1 MQTKGID
8 IYRQF
13 IGEQLSRFNRSR
25 GITRAELHRRSNI
38 SQRAIIDIEEGNT
51 SYTIDT
57 FIKYII
63 ASELYIFF
71 GTKDK
76 GEMIF
81 DPEDLIRSMTENDPK
96 T

>member
-1 MQTKGID
+1 MKGIEN
-8 IYRQF
+8 YRKF
-13 IGEQLSRFNRSR
+13 IGEKLSEFNRSR
-25 GITRAELHRRSNI
+25 KITRAELHRRSEI
-38 SQRAIIDIEEGNT
+38 SQQTIIDIEQGNT

-76 GEMIF
+76 GEMVF
-81 DPEDLIRSMTENDPK
+81 DPEDILKKSIENDPEK
-96 T
+96 